1 MIKQNSS
8 AICPHKPP
16 LNLELSRIL
25 TAAVV
30 NSRFRSLLLNDPIS
44 AVEIG
49 YSDESF
55 SIGADEK
62 EKLGAIHV
70 SSLSDF
76 AARLSAI

>member
-1 MIKQNSS
+1 MIKPNSF
-8 AICPHKPP
+8 AVYPNKPP
-16 LNLELSRIL
+16 LSLELSRIL

-44 AVEIG
+44 AIEIG

-62 EKLGAIHV
+62 ERLGAIHV
-70 SSLSDF
+70 SSLSEF
-76 AARLSAI
+76 AAQLSAI